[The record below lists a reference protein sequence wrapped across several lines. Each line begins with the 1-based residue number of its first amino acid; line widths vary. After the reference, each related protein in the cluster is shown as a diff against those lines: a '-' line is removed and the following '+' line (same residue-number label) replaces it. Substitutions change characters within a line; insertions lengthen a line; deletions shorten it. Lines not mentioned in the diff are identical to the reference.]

1 MEAHAKIAQDRDAA
15 PERGLDANMT
25 QLLEQAF
32 TKAAQ
37 LPSQDQDTI
46 ATLILK
52 EIEAEQRWDDALANS
67 PDTLSQL
74 ADEALSEHRAGKT
87 KRLNLADL

>member
-1 MEAHAKIAQDRDAA
+1 
-15 PERGLDANMT
+15 MT

-32 TKAAQ
+32 TKASR
-37 LPSQDQDTI
+37 LSSEEQDTI

-52 EIEAEQRWDDALANS
+52 EIEAEQRWDSAFANS
-67 PDTLSQL
+67 QDTLAQL

-87 KRLNLADL
+87 RRLDVDDL